1 MKSILESHFHRS
13 EEDQGE
19 SERRKG
25 GGSCEHSLLFHLWL
39 RVATSL
45 SEDQRVIQYRTKCE
59 RILFQFYNRREK
71 KKEVE
76 QKVEDKEAAEIGDD
90 VRIIEGVGA
99 QVLLNQIRQCAAS
112 DALAMD
118 VAMAAA
124 APIQWLTVAPHH
136 TQAAVA
142 TAV

>member
-1 MKSILESHFHRS
+1 MRTFLAVPSLVTCRHIIV
-13 EEDQGE
+13 
-19 SERRKG
+19 
-25 GGSCEHSLLFHLWL
+25 GGSKGNSKEKHSL
-39 RVATSL
+39 
-45 SEDQRVIQYRTKCE
+45 
-59 RILFQFYNRREK
+59 RIFFEFFNRREK
-71 KKEVE
+71 RKEVE
-76 QKVEDKEAAEIGDD
+76 QKVEDKEAAEKGDY

-136 TQAAVA
+136 TKAAVA

>member
-1 MKSILESHFHRS
+1 M
-13 EEDQGE
+13 
-19 SERRKG
+19 
-25 GGSCEHSLLFHLWL
+25 
-39 RVATSL
+39 
-45 SEDQRVIQYRTKCE
+45 
-59 RILFQFYNRREK
+59 
-71 KKEVE
+71 
-76 QKVEDKEAAEIGDD
+76 EDKKATEKGDD

-99 QVLLNQIRQCAAS
+99 QVLLNQIRQCAAL